1 MAPASV
7 TAHFPLG
14 VYHGHAA
21 DGSPEPF
28 PSPARLFSAFVSA
41 SHTGVTAGTDGQV
54 APDIDEALTWLEKH
68 PPHGLH
74 IPSTAPVQSGKRVAY
89 RKTGGLMHL
98 LRSSIPAYCSLC
110 VTFQARLAPSRAAG
124 RAASRR
130 STSSGPVSRPREQRS
145 VERAGPS

>member
-68 PPHGLH
+68 PPGENEKAAYPEHG
-74 IPSTAPVQSGKRVAY
+74 
-89 RKTGGLMHL
+89 
-98 LRSSIPAYCSLC
+98 SS
-110 VTFQARLAPSRAAG
+110 
-124 RAASRR
+124 
-130 STSSGPVSRPREQRS
+130 S
-145 VERAGPS
+145 VRQ